1 MSDTEK
7 MIQPNMQEFSPFI
20 CEILKNGGSARLTVT
35 GNSMWPMLKDGID
48 SVLIEPANRMVK
60 RWELPLY
67 QRDDGSL
74 VLHRVMKK
82 KKDAYAMCGDNQVIV
97 EWPVR
102 AEQIIGIAV
111 EFTRKGKTTKC
122 NNILYRI
129 YAAMWSIL
137 RPCRLFMLRLYRKII
152 ITKRWFSKR

>member
-7 MIQPNMQEFSPFI
+7 MIQPDMQEFSPFI
-20 CEILKNGGSARLTVT
+20 CEILKNGGSARITVT
-35 GNSMWPMLKDGID
+35 GSSMWPMLRDGID
-48 SVLIEPANRMVK
+48 SVLIEPANRKVK

-82 KKDAYAMCGDNQVIV
+82 KKGAYAMCGDNQIIV
-97 EWPVR
+97 EWPVYSER
-102 AEQIIGIAV
+102 IIGIAV

-122 NNILYRI
+122 SNILYRI
-129 YAAMWSIL
+129 YAAIWSIL
-137 RPCRLFMLRLYRKII
+137 RPYRLFMLKLYRKII
-152 ITKRWFSKR
+152 ITKRWFSK